1 MATPIIRFISDIHL
15 GHKNLAQN
23 LRKFQ
28 DEFYHDEF
36 IIEQW
41 NKVVR
46 SPKDIT
52 YILGDVTMEKIDSY
66 PLLNRL
72 RGIKHVVGGNHDLKQ
87 HSRELLKYV
96 DSISGMIDYKGFV
109 LTHCPVHHTIVQEKR
124 GNIHG
129 HLHSR
134 HIYLPNGEID
144 NKYLNV
150 SAECINYTPITLEEL
165 LIKYKRI
172 NNGI

>member
-1 MATPIIRFISDIHL
+1 MATPTVRFISDLHL
-15 GHKNLAQN
+15 NHKNLAQN

-28 DEFYHDEF
+28 DEFYHDEY
-36 IIEQW
+36 IIDQW
-41 NKVVR
+41 NAVVK

-52 YILGDVTMEKIDSY
+52 YILGDITMEKIDSY

-87 HSRELLKYV
+87 HCRELLKYV

-109 LTHCPVHHTIVQEKR
+109 LTHCPVHHSIVQNKR

-129 HLHSR
+129 HIHGD
-134 HIYLPNGEID
+134 HIYLPNGELD
-144 NKYLNV
+144 NRYLNV
-150 SAECINYTPITLEEL
+150 SAEVIGYRPITLENL
-165 LIKYKRI
+165 SIKYGRI
-172 NNGI
+172 IE